1 MFKKKNQKCY
11 LLKRFNNKRKL
22 KSMKYKIN
30 LKIKVL
36 MINFRIMISN
46 LKKILKNTNLKKF
59 LMLKVACFKKISIYI
74 LRIQVII

>member
-1 MFKKKNQKCY
+1 MFKNKNQKCY
-11 LLKRFNNKRKL
+11 LLKRYNNKRKL
-22 KSMKYKIN
+22 KSMRYKIN